1 MIGLTFLLQDN
12 PKHPKRS
19 EILLDSYCDHTSSG
33 HEAEVAEQ
41 IMVAALKTMRLEQR
55 VCVVRE
61 GSRNTIKGKLTLYN
75 TDATKRKSLD
85 PIFQWLRQIF
95 PE

>member
-1 MIGLTFLLQDN
+1 MIGLTFFLQN
-12 PKHPKRS
+12 NQTHPNS
-19 EILLDSYCDHTSSG
+19 CEILLNSYCDYTSSG

-41 IMVAALKTMRLEQR
+41 IMVAALKAMRLEQR

-61 GSRNTIKGKLTLYN
+61 GRRNTVKGKLTFYS
-75 TDATKRKSLD
+75 TDTRKRKSLD
-85 PIFQWLRQIF
+85 AIFQWLRQIF